1 MKIQYCSD
9 LHLEFPENKIYLNK
23 NPLPVIG
30 DILVL
35 AGDVVPFTLMDKYAT
50 FFSWASG
57 HFEHTYWIPGNH
69 EYYYSDIRN
78 RSGAFSEKIKSNVT
92 LLNNQ
97 VVHLENTRLLF
108 STLWSHISPLHHR
121 VIQHGLSDFHEI
133 RNGDNLFTPEQFNQF
148 HQEALN
154 FLFGELAIPY
164 PGQSVVVTHHVPT
177 LLNYPAQYKNSEL
190 NGAFVT
196 ELSDPIYDSG
206 ADYWIYGHHH
216 QNTLEFKI
224 GHTRLLTN
232 QLGYVRYRE
241 NKGFEG
247 GRCINLH

>member
-1 MKIQYCSD
+1 M
-9 LHLEFPENKIYLNK
+9 
-23 NPLPVIG
+23 
-30 DILVL
+30 
-35 AGDVVPFTLMDKYAT
+35 
-50 FFSWASG
+50 
-57 HFEHTYWIPGNH
+57 
-69 EYYYSDIRN
+69 
-78 RSGAFSEKIKSNVT
+78 
-92 LLNNQ
+92 LNNK
-97 VVHLENTRLLF
+97 VVQHENTRLLF

-133 RNGDNLFTPEQFNQF
+133 RNGDNLFTAEQFNQF

-154 FLFGELAIPY
+154 FLFGELAISY